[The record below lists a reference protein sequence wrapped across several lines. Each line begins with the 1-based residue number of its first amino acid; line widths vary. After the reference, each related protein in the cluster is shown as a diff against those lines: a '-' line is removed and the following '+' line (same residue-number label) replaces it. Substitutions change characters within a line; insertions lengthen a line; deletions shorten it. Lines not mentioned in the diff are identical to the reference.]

1 MKNFKKVLALALVFM
16 LSFSLF
22 AGAVGFTDAA
32 DIHENYQADV
42 NMLVELG
49 VLGGY
54 PDGSFRPEDKITRAE
69 FAKMAYVLKYG
80 SDDSGSLFAGQ
91 LLSRLLKLS
100 FQLL

>member
-32 DIHENYQADV
+32 DINENYQDDV

-69 FAKMAYVLKYG
+69 FAHIMAKVMAL
-80 SDDSGSLFAGQ
+80 SDMAITPADISAMFTDI
-91 LLSRLLKLS
+91 RETR
-100 FQLL
+100 